1 MKLTRD
7 VGLYKCMC
15 ALDACD
21 STPGSLSCS
30 LFEYL
35 GRCMWERMRGVAGG
49 YEKCKKSTKSERAM
63 HAKAACERIVFLYV
77 LKNAI
82 NLRRKL
88 SHVNGG
94 YKRVLLLCECVC
106 VCVASVRLPRQAE
119 HNTHPHLWGMPRTA
133 SASASASTCVGA
145 TILII

>member
-1 MKLTRD
+1 MQ
-7 VGLYKCMC
+7 
-15 ALDACD
+15 
-21 STPGSLSCS
+21 
-30 LFEYL
+30 
-35 GRCMWERMRGVAGG
+35 GG

-94 YKRVLLLCECVC
+94 YKRALCVC
-106 VCVASVRLPRQAE
+106 VYVRCISEIAKASGTQHTSTPVGHA
-119 HNTHPHLWGMPRTA
+119 THSISVSISSVCRCNDFNNMKIFKWKRFIAGR
-133 SASASASTCVGA
+133 
-145 TILII
+145 

>member
-35 GRCMWERMRGVAGG
+35 GRCVWERMRGGGGG

-106 VCVASVRLPRQAE
+106 VRCISEIAKASG
-119 HNTHPHLWGMPRTA
+119 T
-133 SASASASTCVGA
+133 
-145 TILII
+145 